1 MQLKKMNFRPQ
12 VVMKY
17 FIILVG
23 IIYSTFGCRKDQTF
37 ETCETCKKHINPYS
51 SAFFLEDA
59 EQLTYRLVSSD
70 SNHVDFNK
78 IELNQDAV
86 NCTLGKLS
94 AIYATARNTKG
105 PIHLMLNKWN
115 VHITQRIVLYGI
127 AMEFTTNTGLYN
139 ELITNPGNTSNAFLN
154 ELYNEYGFKFIYK
167 IYDENTLSMTALK
180 NHNVRYIKQKLQDI
194 EEISKIYISSN
205 TADGPSIE
213 HFPYPDHDIFI
224 FKHSWG
230 DCMFGCIFNH
240 YWKVKVDQNCSVSL
254 VEEYG
259 SALPY

>member
-1 MQLKKMNFRPQ
+1 MNFRPQ

-23 IIYSTFGCRKDQTF
+23 IIYSTFGCRKDQSL

-59 EQLTYRLVSSD
+59 EQLTYQLVSSD

-94 AIYATARNTKG
+94 AIFATASNTKG
-105 PIHLMLNKWN
+105 PIHQMLNKWN
-115 VHITQRIVLYGI
+115 VHITQRIILDGI
-127 AMEFTTNTGLYN
+127 TMEFTTNTGLYN

-154 ELYNEYGFKFIYK
+154 ELYNDYGFKYIYK
-167 IYDENTLSMTALK
+167 MYDENTLSMTALK
-180 NHNVRYIKQKLQDI
+180 NHNVRYIKQQLLDI
-194 EEISKIYISSN
+194 DEISNVYIN
-205 TADGPSIE
+205 RFMIDGPSIE

-224 FKHSWG
+224 FDYAWG
-230 DCMFGCIFNH
+230 QCMTGCLAHHF
-240 YWKVKVDQNCSVSL
+240 WKVKVDAQCAVSL

-259 SALPY
+259 IALPY